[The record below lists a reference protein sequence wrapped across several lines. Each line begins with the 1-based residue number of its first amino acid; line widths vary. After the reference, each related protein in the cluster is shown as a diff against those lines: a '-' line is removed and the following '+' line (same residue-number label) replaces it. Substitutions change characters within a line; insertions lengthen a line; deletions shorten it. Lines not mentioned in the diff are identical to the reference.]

1 MRKLVT
7 YLLLFAAVSVLGA
20 NIRWLER
27 DYDFGLFKEVGGP
40 KTGYSRFVNT
50 GTDTISIFSV
60 RPSCGCTSADFTHA
74 PIAPG
79 DTATVSFTYD
89 PTMRPGKFDKSVQVR
104 FSDGSKQTIRITG
117 SVLGTP
123 ESLESLYPVDAG
135 ELRLS
140 DRIISFDETTKGR
153 SPVRFVN
160 AYVLSNDSV
169 VPVIKALSDALTI
182 TPSVSKAGP
191 GDVVTFTL
199 TLNTSRLEEYGPVE
213 VAAQCGEAR
222 LEAVAVV
229 MPDATDL
236 KLHQQGKHPAA
247 DVSPQVIDLSSTDV
261 SLPITRSFSITNKGK
276 ADLELLRIYCGSE
289 AVKIGKYPKK
299 VKPGKTVEVTF
310 ELDRAALRPGPQRLP
325 IEILTNDP
333 MQPRQSV
340 ALAIR

>member
-1 MRKLVT
+1 M
-7 YLLLFAAVSVLGA
+7 LLFAAVTVTAA

-40 KTGYSRFVNT
+40 KTGYSRFVNE
-50 GTDTISIFSV
+50 GRDTISIFSV
-60 RPSCGCTSADFTHA
+60 RPSCGCTSADYTHT
-74 PIAPG
+74 PLAPG

-104 FSDGSKQTIRITG
+104 LSDGSKQTIRITG

-199 TLNTSRLEEYGPVE
+199 TLNTSKLDEYGPVE
-213 VAAQCGEAR
+213 VEALCGDAR

-229 MPDATDL
+229 MPDVTDL
-236 KLHQQGKHPAA
+236 KLHQQGKHPVV
-247 DVSPQVIDLSSTDV
+247 DVSPGVVDLAGVDMSQPV
-261 SLPITRSFSITNKGK
+261 TRSFRITNKGK

-333 MQPRQSV
+333 LQPRQSV